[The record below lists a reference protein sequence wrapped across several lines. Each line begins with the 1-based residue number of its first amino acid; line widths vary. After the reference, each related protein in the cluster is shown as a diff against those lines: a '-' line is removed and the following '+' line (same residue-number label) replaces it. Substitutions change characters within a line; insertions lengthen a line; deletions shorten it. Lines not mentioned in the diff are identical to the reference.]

1 MFKGLAACIVLLGI
15 AFFLLRD
22 DIEKLKQTV
31 QAANELATKVE
42 KLNKELDRFKLRL
55 DEQEADN
62 KRFQESTA
70 RYIQNSTSILMEL
83 KSGKK

>member
-31 QAANELATKVE
+31 DAANALANRVE
-42 KLNKELDRFKLRL
+42 QLNKELDKFKLRF
-55 DEQEADN
+55 DEVEADN
-62 KRFQESTA
+62 KRFQESAA
-70 RYIQNSTSILMEL
+70 RYIQNSTNMLMEL
-83 KSGKK
+83 KSGK

>member
-70 RYIQNSTSILMEL
+70 RYIQNSTNMLMEL

>member
-22 DIEKLKQTV
+22 DIEKLKRTV
-31 QAANELATKVE
+31 EAANALADRVE
-42 KLNKELDRFKLRL
+42 QLNKELDKFKLRF
-55 DEQEADN
+55 DEVEADN

-83 KSGKK
+83 KK